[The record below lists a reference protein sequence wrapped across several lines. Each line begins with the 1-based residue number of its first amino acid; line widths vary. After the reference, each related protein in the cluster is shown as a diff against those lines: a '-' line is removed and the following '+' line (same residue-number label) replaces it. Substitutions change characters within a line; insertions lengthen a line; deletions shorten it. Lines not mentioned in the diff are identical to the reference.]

1 MAGGGDPLDGDAGLW
16 VEEGHSHVHCAA
28 AGCAC
33 RYDHSPLYVHEA
45 AFNSAVSE
53 NWLCGDEVKM
63 ERRDEH
69 LKLEWSSV
77 LCRSGADLMFRRLPD
92 TRSSCTLFIH

>member
-1 MAGGGDPLDGDAGLW
+1 M
-16 VEEGHSHVHCAA
+16 HCAA

-33 RYDHSPLYVHEA
+33 RYGHSPLYVHEA

-53 NWLCGDEVKM
+53 NWLCGDEVKL
-63 ERRDEH
+63 ERDEH

-77 LCRSGADLMFRRLPD
+77 LCRHGLILQRVNN
-92 TRSSCTLFIH
+92 I

>member
-1 MAGGGDPLDGDAGLW
+1 MAKRKGMIKKYKKGWLGAAVAEDGDRLSEDAALEAALW

-53 NWLCGDEVKM
+53 NWLCGDEVKKV
-63 ERRDEH
+63 
-69 LKLEWSSV
+69 KLHTFIVRSV
-77 LCRSGADLMFRRLPD
+77 R
-92 TRSSCTLFIH
+92 